1 MIHNTDANEIT
12 FNFIINIVGAILVY
26 LVLKFKSDTK
36 PEMIS
41 RLIDSYIQ
49 RIEDTSTAAK

>member
-26 LVLKFKSDTK
+26 LVLKFKSDEKENNKITQTK
-36 PEMIS
+36 IIRYKHKHEI
-41 RLIDSYIQ
+41 L
-49 RIEDTSTAAK
+49 

>member
-26 LVLKFKSDTK
+26 LVLKFISDTK
-36 PEMIS
+36 QNKTITQNKIIRYKHKYEI
-41 RLIDSYIQ
+41 L
-49 RIEDTSTAAK
+49 